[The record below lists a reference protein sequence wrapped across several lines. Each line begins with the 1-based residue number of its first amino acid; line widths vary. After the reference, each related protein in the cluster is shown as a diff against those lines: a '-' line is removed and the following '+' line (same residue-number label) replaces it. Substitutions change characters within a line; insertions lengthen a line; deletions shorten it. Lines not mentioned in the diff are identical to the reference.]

1 MHVKGQLRWLLSIG
15 VALGGLLFVAAGFAA
30 NSKPIPNDKC
40 LECHSDKELTK
51 TNAQGRAISLFVD
64 PARLLASIHKTN
76 TCASCHSDL
85 TAEHPDDNLAAKP
98 VDCAHCHQSHA
109 ETFAASVHG
118 LALKA
123 GKENAATCTDCHGTH
138 DILPPTSPDS
148 PLHFSRLAKTCGEC
162 HAEEARDVG
171 DSVHGQATAANV
183 REAPTCIDCHS
194 GHQIETLKDVSSTRL
209 AEQIC
214 GKCHASQSINA
225 KFHLPTDRVKTF
237 LESYHGLAV
246 QGGLAKA
253 ANCASCH
260 GWHKIL
266 PSADPRSTVNKAHL
280 VQTCGKCH
288 PGATENFALS
298 RVHTDTA
305 AGVDKGA
312 VANRWVRRIY
322 LGLIFVVVGS
332 LGAHNLLAW
341 LRAALAARRTRGVT
355 VTRMN
360 RSQRLQHFVLVVSFV
375 VLALSGFALK
385 YPDSWLGILLGAN
398 ETFRRWLHRIAGVML
413 LGGGGYHLIY
423 ITMTRDGRQL
433 VKDFWPRWQD
443 AKDMRLNL
451 RYLTR
456 HSNRRPQFARF
467 GYAEK
472 LEYWAVVWGT
482 IIMGVTGIMI
492 WAKIDVTHYV
502 PRWIVDA
509 AVTVHY
515 YEAILACLSIVVWH
529 FYHVIFAPDV
539 YPMNWAW
546 WDGQVSEHWQ
556 SEEHPLDKSMPTPA
570 KNSTAGEEI

>member
-1 MHVKGQLRWLLSIG
+1 MNAQLPVRCCRLA
-15 VALGGLLFVAAGFAA
+15 VATAVMLFVAAGFGQAQKA
-30 NSKPIPNDKC
+30 IPNDKC

-64 PARLLASIHKTN
+64 PARLAASSHKTN
-76 TCASCHSDL
+76 TCASCHNDL
-85 TAEHPDDNLAAKP
+85 TRDHPDDNRAAQP
-98 VDCAHCHQSHA
+98 VDCARCHQSSA
-109 ETFAASVHG
+109 ETYAASVHG
-118 LALKA
+118 LAFKGGEA
-123 GKENAATCTDCHGTH
+123 SAPTCADCHGAH
-138 DILPPTSPDS
+138 DILPATSPQS
-148 PLHFSRLAKTCGEC
+148 PLHFSRLATTCGEC
-162 HAEEARDVG
+162 HADAARDVIE
-171 DSVHGQATAANV
+171 SVHGQAAAASV
-183 REAPTCIDCHS
+183 REAPTCTDCHAEHKIK
-194 GHQIETLKDVSSTRL
+194 GLKEVSSVRRS
-209 AEQIC
+209 EEIC
-214 GKCHASQSINA
+214 GKCHASERINA

-237 LESYHGLAV
+237 FESYHGLAV
-246 QGGLAKA
+246 QGGSAKA

-260 GWHKIL
+260 GFHKIL
-266 PSADPRSTVNKAHL
+266 KSSDPRSSIHPNHL
-280 VQTCGKCH
+280 VATCGKCH
-288 PGATENFALS
+288 PGVTENFALS

-322 LGLIFVVVGS
+322 LVLIFVVVGS

-341 LRAALAARRTRGVT
+341 LRAALAARRARGVT

-423 ITMTRDGRQL
+423 ITVTREGRQL

-456 HSNRRPQFARF
+456 HSHRRPQFARF

-492 WAKIDVTHYV
+492 WAKIDVTHYL

-556 SEEHPLDKSMPTPA
+556 SEEHPLDRSTPPPP
-570 KNSTAGEEI
+570 KNPAAGEEI